1 MWLNGTKLDT
11 ASPTKYLIGANS
23 FLASGGDNFFTL
35 AQGTNKA
42 DSGKIDLEG
51 MVDYFDEFG
60 TVSPDVK
67 QRAVGVDVLGDGT
80 YAPGELVTINLSS
93 LDFSRTETAAGT
105 VDVLYGGAVIA
116 SQTVDRAYTPTVDE
130 IGRATVTFTVPAGTS
145 GPTRFDISVPATGT
159 TSSFGLNVG

>member
-1 MWLNGTKLDT
+1 
-11 ASPTKYLIGANS
+11 
-23 FLASGGDNFFTL
+23 
-35 AQGTNKA
+35 
-42 DSGKIDLEG
+42 
-51 MVDYFDEFG
+51 MVDYFDEFE

-67 QRAVGVDVLGDGT
+67 QRAVGVDVQGDGT
-80 YAPGELVTINLSS
+80 YAPGEQVTVSLSS

-105 VDVLYGGAVIA
+105 VNVLYGGAVIA

-159 TSSFGLNVG
+159 TSSFNLDVG